1 MVQAG
6 AHSPNSPR
14 GPLPPFCRP
23 APMFHPCS
31 LPPPPFCPPAPI
43 SHLRSWPLPPLCP
56 HSPRP
61 LPAADTGARVARASY
76 KLGRASRR
84 LREYLA
90 RFLGVSGADFNA
102 APLGKPP
109 LRPPRR
115 GANLQRLY
123 IGISHFPPSPLLHL
137 HLFPGLRNPSSQN
150 FSISQKNILSHFLH
164 PLGSLPRMDVL
175 CGAQPERLLCQKF
188 KLFLLRFPF
197 VPKR

>member
-1 MVQAG
+1 MGVPVAPLTPAG
-6 AHSPNSPR
+6 RCPL
-14 GPLPPFCRP
+14 GPF
-23 APMFHPCS
+23 
-31 LPPPPFCPPAPI
+31 
-43 SHLRSWPLPPLCP
+43 PL
-56 HSPRP
+56 
-61 LPAADTGARVARASY
+61 AAANTGARGARAPY
-76 KLGRASRR
+76 KMVRASRR

-123 IGISHFPPSPLLHL
+123 ISISHLPPSPLLHL
-137 HLFPGLRNPSSQN
+137 HLFPGLRNPFGQN
-150 FSISQKNILSHFLH
+150 LSIFQKNILSHFWH

-175 CGAQPERLLCQKF
+175 CEAQPERLLCQKF
-188 KLFLLRFPF
+188 KSFLLRFPF